1 MRQWRTNWAA
11 SLVVGAVAAA
21 AGPAASGQQATPG
34 VILENFR
41 PTQRGVEYD
50 SPAGKDAVDAC
61 KVERITN
68 AKGEGIGFALRDGQG
83 QLLRRFLDTNGTR
96 DKEKHTHLDQW
107 SYYKDGFEV
116 YREVDL
122 DEDGSPDECRWLNA
136 GGTRVA
142 EVKRGHIV
150 AWKRLSAEE
159 AAKVVVQAIATKDPE
174 LLETVLATPEEIQ
187 RLGLPRTVVDQAG
200 AKADRPKQLDDLRAT
215 LLKNGW
221 DKRTVLT
228 LFDGKLPHAIPAD
241 PALGLKQDLL
251 LYENAILLAGPP
263 TPAGANAAQVAY
275 LNATDLVQLGT
286 VWKFVGLPTAIDPSN
301 PAPVVARDGLR
312 AALFRVQPA
321 GNDRPAADPALDK
334 ALAAL
339 AEHDKQGVPDPAAQP
354 NGFLNFQRHRSEL
367 LGKVV
372 PLVKN
377 AAEKLAYEKQRIDCV
392 VAMYQ
397 TGQYPAGR
405 RVLENLIKA
414 GGKLGAY
421 TALRKLS
428 ADNDIAA
435 NQPGANLMKLQDQF
449 IKSLEAFLVEY
460 KGSDEE
466 PDALYQLAVLREFS
480 GDEKEAREAYQ
491 RLARDHAA
499 TEPGKKAVG
508 ALRRLDLVGKPLE
521 LKGEGP
527 AGPVDAARF
536 RGKTLLVIFWNVAN
550 DAGRHDLAELVKAY
564 DKHKDQN
571 FQVLAVNLDTDAAA
585 RDQYL
590 KANPLPW
597 PQVFDPKG
605 MDGPLA
611 NDFGIISPPT
621 MLLVGPDGKVVN
633 RNLRSVTEVEKAL
646 DRPPAVA
653 SDAEK

>member
-1 MRQWRTNWAA
+1 MRQWRTKWAA
-11 SLVVGAVAAA
+11 SLVVGAVAAT
-21 AGPAASGQQATPG
+21 GPAALGQQATPG
-34 VILENFR
+34 FILENFR
-41 PTQRGVEYD
+41 PTQLGVEYD
-50 SPAGKDAVDAC
+50 SPADKAAVDAC

-68 AKGEGIGFALRDGQG
+68 AKGDGIGWALRDGQG
-83 QLLRRFLDTNGTR
+83 QLLRRFLDTNGVR
-96 DKEKHTHLDQW
+96 DKEKKTHLDQW

-122 DEDGSPDECRWLNA
+122 DEDGSPEECRWLNA

-142 EVKRGHIV
+142 ELKRGHIV

-174 LLETVLATPEEIQ
+174 LLETVLATPEELQ
-187 RLGLPRTVVDQAG
+187 RLGLPKGVVEQAG
-200 AKADRPKQLDDLRAT
+200 AKADRPKQLEALRAT

-241 PALGLKQDLL
+241 PAIGLKQDLV
-251 LYENAILLAGPP
+251 LYENAILLAGSP
-263 TPAGANAAQVAY
+263 TGQNAAQVAY
-275 LNATDLVQLGT
+275 LNAPDLVELGA

-301 PAPVVARDGLR
+301 PSPVARDGLR

-321 GNDRPAADPALDK
+321 GNERPATDPALDK

-339 AEHDKQGVPDPAAQP
+339 ADHDKQGVPDPAADP
-354 NGFLNFQRHRSEL
+354 KAFLEFQRHRSEL
-367 LGKVV
+367 LGKVG

-405 RVLENLIKA
+405 RVLENLVKA
-414 GGKLGAY
+414 GGKLGSY

-449 IKSLEAFLVEY
+449 IKSLEGFLAEY
-460 KGSDEE
+460 KGSDDE
-466 PDALYQLAVLREFS
+466 PDALYQLAVLREFN

-527 AGPVDAARF
+527 GGPVDAAKY
-536 RGKTLLVIFWNVAN
+536 RGKTLLVIFWTVAN
-550 DAGRHDLAELVKAY
+550 DAGRHDLAELAKAY

-571 FQVLAVNLDTDAAA
+571 FQVLAVNLDTDAAT
-585 RDQYL
+585 RDAYL
-590 KANPLPW
+590 KATPLPW
-597 PQVFDPKG
+597 PQVFEPKG

-633 RNLRSVTEVEKAL
+633 RNLRSVAEVEKAL

-653 SDAEK
+653 SDRE